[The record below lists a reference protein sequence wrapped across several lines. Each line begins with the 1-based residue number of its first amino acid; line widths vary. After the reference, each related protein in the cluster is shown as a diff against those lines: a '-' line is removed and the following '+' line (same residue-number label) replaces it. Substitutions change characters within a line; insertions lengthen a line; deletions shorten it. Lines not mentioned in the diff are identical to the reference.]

1 MGKGTETGEHHLC
14 LGNWGHTN
22 LVRMDELCRFTKAG
36 GFDTECCPCLGF
48 WKLGP
53 YPEESSH

>member
-22 LVRMDELCRFTKAG
+22 LVRMDELCRFTKAS
-36 GFDTECCPCLGF
+36 GFDIACCLFRVLEVGARP
-48 WKLGP
+48 
-53 YPEESSH
+53 